1 MIAGGGEESR
11 MGLRRVI
18 MKCLLI
24 RTMCH
29 EGDLQ
34 DGCETWQRSAG
45 AGATST
51 VKDSGPRAR
60 VE

>member
-34 DGCETWQRSAG
+34 DGRERWQRSAG

-51 VKDSGPRAR
+51 AKDSGPRAR